1 MPLELPIVDAPR
13 GREFVVEAARGHGEA
28 NLTGSVSYVKI
39 EAILALM

>member
-1 MPLELPIVDAPR
+1 MPLELSIVDAPL
-13 GREFVVEAARGHGEA
+13 GREFLVGAAKGHGEA